1 VGSAGQNVPDDS
13 VTLWRYLPIG
23 RFLWMIEQR
32 SVYFARLAEFGD
44 PFEASLPA
52 QLRRRLSRTPAN
64 FVDRLY
70 QLYANRAV
78 IQCWHEN
85 EYESEAMWSRYVP
98 GDEGIALSTNVGRI
112 KAAIRGG
119 PSNLVIA
126 RVRYI
131 DHDIEDVEDGPE
143 FVPEAPLFCKR
154 RSYEFEREVRF
165 AILPA
170 FAGSELTAPLAS
182 TLEVSQQQKS
192 GIVEF
197 QVNKDWN
204 PDFGM
209 TVPHLSETGGFAIPV
224 DLATLID
231 RLVVSPRYPQWAVQ
245 SLQAILDHFD
255 VPVEVEMS
263 DLTRVPGREP
273 LKRFVVSEPSV
284 VISAKRHHVENGM
297 ATAAI
302 NVASNRDVG
311 PFTFTVGSSVD
322 WIIGAGDG
330 YLPAAGPATI
340 HLAIN
345 GIFAFECGISYAAL
359 VILKSPG
366 FVSKRIPVML
376 TITD

>member
-13 VTLWRYLPIG
+13 VALWRYLPIG
-23 RFLWMIEQR
+23 RFLWMIQQR

-52 QLRRRLSRTPAN
+52 PLRERLSRTPAN

-70 QLYANRAV
+70 QLYANRSV
-78 IQCWHEN
+78 ILCWHEN

-154 RSYEFEREVRF
+154 RSYDFEREVRF

-170 FAGSELTAPLAS
+170 FAVSELASPLAS
-182 TLEVSQQQKS
+182 TPEVSRQQKS

-197 QVNKDWN
+197 QVKKDWN
-204 PDFGM
+204 PDFAL
-209 TVPHLSETGGFAIPV
+209 TVPHLSETGGFTIPI

-231 RLVVSPRYPQWAVQ
+231 RLVVSPRYPRWAVQ
-245 SLQAILDHFD
+245 SLQDVLDRFD
-255 VPVEVEMS
+255 VPVEVETS
-263 DLTRVPGREP
+263 DLTRAC
-273 LKRFVVSEPSV
+273 S
-284 VISAKRHHVENGM
+284 HY
-297 ATAAI
+297 T
-302 NVASNRDVG
+302 
-311 PFTFTVGSSVD
+311 
-322 WIIGAGDG
+322 
-330 YLPAAGPATI
+330 
-340 HLAIN
+340 
-345 GIFAFECGISYAAL
+345 
-359 VILKSPG
+359 
-366 FVSKRIPVML
+366 
-376 TITD
+376 